1 MLKGI
6 AMEKIGLIANP
17 KREGAVEAI
26 QELVRWLE
34 QRGKK
39 VFVDDQS
46 AKLCGREALGRPAE
60 EIPDL
65 SNMVIAL
72 GGDGTVLRV
81 ARLME
86 KSDIPILAVNIGG
99 LGFLTVIT
107 LPELYP
113 ALENVLNHKY
123 QSALHMMLQAS
134 VMRGG
139 EEVGKFTALND
150 VVITKGAVSRLID
163 LEISIGQEYV
173 TTYAADGLIISTP
186 TGSTAHSL
194 SAGGP
199 IVHSTMDALILT
211 PICPHTLTNRPLIV
225 SERET
230 IYVAIKSAY
239 PETTLTM
246 DGQVGFPLNSGDVVE
261 VERAPFKVRLIRSAK
276 KGYYGILR
284 EKLNWGGR

>member
-1 MLKGI
+1 MVIK
-6 AMEKIGLIANP
+6 KIGLIANH
-17 KREGAVEAI
+17 KRAGVLEAI
-26 QELVRWLE
+26 GELVRWLE
-34 QRGKK
+34 DRGRKI
-39 VFVDDQS
+39 FVDDQS
-46 AKLCGREALGRPAE
+46 AKLLSRKDIGCPAE

-65 SNMVIAL
+65 SDMIIVL

-107 LPELYP
+107 LSELYP
-113 ALENVLNHKY
+113 ALEKVLNHQY
-123 QSALHMMLQAS
+123 QSSLHMILAAR
-134 VMRGG
+134 VVRKGK
-139 EEVGKFTALND
+139 EVGRFTALND
-150 VVITKGAVSRLID
+150 VVITKGAISRLID
-163 LEISIGQEYV
+163 LGISIGQEYV

-199 IVHSTMDALILT
+199 IVHSTMDAIILT
-211 PICPHTLTNRPLIV
+211 PICPHTLTNRPLIL
-225 SERET
+225 SERDT
-230 IYVAIKSAY
+230 IYVALKSAY

-246 DGQVGFPLNSGDVVE
+246 DGQVGFPLKLGDVVE
-261 VERAPFKVRLIRSAK
+261 IEKAPFKVRLIKSAK

-284 EKLNWGGR
+284 EKLSWGGRT

>member
-1 MLKGI
+1 MVIK
-6 AMEKIGLIANP
+6 KIGLIVNH
-17 KREGAVEAI
+17 KRAGVLEAI
-26 QELVRWLE
+26 GELVRWLE
-34 QRGKK
+34 NKDRR

-46 AKLCGREALGRPAE
+46 AKLLSRKDIGYPAE

-65 SNMVIAL
+65 SDMIIAL

-107 LPELYP
+107 LPEFYP
-113 ALENVLNHKY
+113 ALEKVLNHQY
-123 QSALHMMLQAS
+123 QSSLHMMLAAR
-134 VMRGG
+134 VVRKGK
-139 EEVGKFTALND
+139 EVGRFTALND
-150 VVITKGAVSRLID
+150 VVITKGAISRLID
-163 LEISIGQEYV
+163 LGISIGQEYV

-199 IVHSTMDALILT
+199 IVHSTMDAIILT

-225 SERET
+225 SERDT
-230 IYVAIKSAY
+230 IYVDLKLAY

-246 DGQVGFPLNSGDVVE
+246 DGQVVFPLKLGDVVE
-261 VERAPFKVRLIRSAK
+261 IGKAPFKVRLIKSPK

-284 EKLNWGGR
+284 EKLSWGGRT